1 MKNRRSKIKDSFGD
15 RAFNVFCYTTVVL
28 VCLIF
33 IYPLWLV
40 LIYSVSSPDSVNA
53 GKVWLWPVGP
63 TLDAYK
69 EVFSRG
75 DLMKGYWNTITQ
87 TAFGTA
93 VNMLLTIPAAY
104 ALSKRSLKGRG
115 VFMGLIVF
123 TMYFSGGLIP
133 NYINLK
139 NLHLLNTWWVFGLVG
154 AVSAYNLII
163 ARTFFANG
171 VPHELEEAAEIDG
184 CSTAGVFF
192 KIVLPLSKAML
203 GVIMLYY
210 LVGHWNNFSTALYYT
225 PQSTDHW
232 PLQMVIR
239 NLLRTLNKLVD
250 TGSEDALLYYTRI
263 YDMIKY
269 AVVVVAA
276 APVLAIYPFL
286 QKYFNKGVMLGSV
299 KG

>member
-1 MKNRRSKIKDSFGD
+1 MKIKDTFGD
-15 RAFNVFCYTTVVL
+15 RVLNFFCYAIVIL
-28 VCLIF
+28 VAFICL
-33 IYPLWLV
+33 YPLWLV
-40 LIYSVSSPDSVNA
+40 LIYSISDPDMVNA
-53 GKVWLWPVGP
+53 GKVWLWPVGV
-63 TLDAYK
+63 TWDAYK
-69 EVFSRG
+69 EVFARE
-75 DLMKGYWNTITQ
+75 DLMKGYWNTVTQ
-87 TAFGTA
+87 TLFGTA
-93 VNMLLTIPAAY
+93 VNMAMTIPAAY
-104 ALSKRSLKGRG
+104 ALSKSRLKGRNF
-115 VFMGLIVF
+115 FMGLIVF

-133 NYINLK
+133 NFINLK

-154 AVSAYNLII
+154 AVSAYNLIV
-163 ARTFFANG
+163 ARTFFASG

-184 CSTAGVFF
+184 CSVAGTFF

-210 LVGHWNNFSTALYYT
+210 FVGHWNNFSTALYYT
-225 PQSTDHW
+225 PQSTEYW

-239 NLLRTLNKLVD
+239 NMIRTLNQMIG
-250 TGSEDALLYYTRI
+250 TANEEALMYYTRI

-276 APVLAIYPFL
+276 LPVLVLYPFL

>member
-1 MKNRRSKIKDSFGD
+1 MKIKDSFGD
-15 RAFNVFCYTTVVL
+15 RAFNAFCYIVVVL
-28 VCLIF
+28 VCLIC

-40 LIYSVSSPDSVNA
+40 LIYSMSDPEAVNA
-53 GKVWLWPVGP
+53 GRVWLWPVS
-63 TLDAYK
+63 LNFDAYK
-69 EVFSRG
+69 EVFSRD
-75 DLMKGYWNTITQ
+75 DLMKGYFNTITQ
-87 TAFGTA
+87 TLFGTS
-93 VNMLLTIPAAY
+93 VNMILTIPAAY
-104 ALSKRSLKGRG
+104 ALSKSRLKGRNLY
-115 VFMGLIVF
+115 MGLIVF

-133 NYINLK
+133 NFINIK
-139 NLHLLNTWWVFGLVG
+139 NLGLLNTWWVFGLVG
-154 AVSAYNLII
+154 AVSAYNLIV
-163 ARTFFANG
+163 ARTFFASG

-184 CSTAGVFF
+184 CSTAGIFF

-210 LVGHWNNFSTALYYT
+210 LVAHWNNFATALYYT
-225 PQSTDHW
+225 PQSTEYW

-239 NLLRTLNKLVD
+239 NMLRTLNQMIGS
-250 TGSEDALLYYTRI
+250 GSEEALLYYSKI

-276 APVLAIYPFL
+276 LPVLVIYPFL